1 MVLTLKESLLLS
13 AAVGFFII
21 WAGELFQGVPLK
33 ASYFWIMFSIAC
45 LLYFQYTKNVRLKK
59 EATAAKPQPAVKKPL
74 SKKKK

>member
-1 MVLTLKESLLLS
+1 MTLKESLFLS

-59 EATAAKPQPAVKKPL
+59 EEAVTKQQQAVKKPVV
-74 SKKKK
+74 KKKK

>member
-59 EATAAKPQPAVKKPL
+59 EAAAKQQPAVKKPL

>member
-1 MVLTLKESLLLS
+1 MTLKESLLLS

-33 ASYFWIMFSIAC
+33 ASYFWMMFSIAC

-59 EATAAKPQPAVKKPL
+59 EEAAKQQPAVKK
-74 SKKKK
+74 SVARKKK

>member
-1 MVLTLKESLLLS
+1 MTLKESLLLS

-33 ASYFWIMFSIAC
+33 ASYFWVMFSIAC

-59 EATAAKPQPAVKKPL
+59 EAAAARQQQSAVKKPV